1 MQEDIHFVGGRV
13 IINATDIVS
22 VNGLFR
28 KVVKGRNTASSNVF
42 GVSLGLAFD
51 AWDIPDP
58 TRNAGQVRA
67 EPRMQTSNGGEAAR
81 CRPASDRTVR
91 LRTSGVIA
99 ALGVLVV
106 LTASSAAAQTTATV
120 AVSRAQR
127 TLGQSMVVP
136 VSWYGISAAVSHA
149 VTGRVGITGSYSW
162 WRPDDDVVGDTIVVG
177 ATYRL
182 GPPRWRLRPALL
194 VGAWRTARGGESWA
208 PALGAG
214 LSWGGR
220 FGGTLGTAFM
230 RPRRLTYAVSRL
242 GVYYALR

>member
-1 MQEDIHFVGGRV
+1 M
-13 IINATDIVS
+13 
-22 VNGLFR
+22 
-28 KVVKGRNTASSNVF
+28 
-42 GVSLGLAFD
+42 
-51 AWDIPDP
+51 
-58 TRNAGQVRA
+58 
-67 EPRMQTSNGGEAAR
+67 AAR
-81 CRPASDRTVR
+81 RPRRRPASERTVR
-91 LRTSGVIA
+91 LRTSGAIA
-99 ALGVLVV
+99 ALAVLVV
-106 LTASSAAAQTTATV
+106 LMASSAAAQTTAIV

-136 VSWYGISAAVSHA
+136 VSWYGISAAVSQS

-182 GPPRWRLRPALL
+182 GPARWRLRPALL
-194 VGAWRTARGGESWA
+194 VGAWRTARAAESWA

-214 LSWGGR
+214 FSWGGR

-230 RPRRLTYAVSRL
+230 RPGGLTYAVSRL